1 MTGRNETNAAG
12 HFGRQV
18 CKERLAHGWSITELA
33 RRMGVDAA
41 HLGRI
46 ESGRRPPTEAVA
58 AKCDEVFPGRHGWFT
73 EWYQES
79 RTWAE
84 IPAGFRD
91 WAELE
96 DKTAT
101 VRTWTPGIIDGLAQ
115 AEDYARALI
124 SVQPAVT
131 AEVTDTR
138 LANRID
144 RQRRVLQRDSPPRT
158 WFLIDEFALYRMVGS
173 AEIMARQM
181 GHLLEVAAMPSVTMQ
196 VLPPIAHPAN
206 ASGFVLADDAA
217 WCEHMVGGYVFT
229 GAETV
234 SSLAVR
240 FDSLRGECYRVSES
254 AVMIARTGEL
264 WTRGVHPATQMAMAA
279 SV

>member
-1 MTGRNETNAAG
+1 MAGRHETNAAG

-18 CKERLAHGWSITELA
+18 RKERLAHGWSITELA
-33 RRMGVDAA
+33 RRISVDAA

-46 ESGRRPPTEAVA
+46 ESGRRPPTEAIA
-58 AKCDEVFPGRHGWFT
+58 AKCDEAFPGRRGWFT

-96 DKTAT
+96 DKAAT

-131 AEVTDTR
+131 AEVTATR
-138 LANRID
+138 LANRME
-144 RQRRVLQRDSPPRT
+144 RQRRVLLRNSPPRT
-158 WFLIDEFALYRMVGS
+158 WFLVDEFALYRMVGS
-173 AEIMARQM
+173 AEIMAEQM

-206 ASGFVLADDAA
+206 ASGFVIADDAA
-217 WCEHMVGGYVFT
+217 WCEHMAGGYVFT
-229 GAETV
+229 GTETV

-254 AVMIARTGEL
+254 AAMIARTGEL

-279 SV
+279 SA